1 MTVAPYYHK
10 VTILTLRYFW
20 AIGTNINLGTLG
32 TISRDIGPFFLG
44 HWAIFENVRK
54 FYWTSSAGQLKL
66 YKVEI
71 QHSVYY
77 LSKQTKPGLPICT
90 CKVLLDFLD
99 IIVYL
104 TLHKLIRVT
113 YKAFHR
119 NIKEQCDQSF
129 RTLDSSAE
137 KQYLDSD
144 YIIPIISPNP
154 SHFCSN

>member
-1 MTVAPYYHK
+1 MVIK
-10 VTILTLRYFW
+10 SIILLRDQNSK
-20 AIGTNINLGTLG
+20 TQ
-32 TISRDIGPFFLG
+32 
-44 HWAIFENVRK
+44 
-54 FYWTSSAGQLKL
+54 TSSAGQLKL

-77 LSKQTKPGLPICT
+77 LSKQTKLGLQICT

-104 TLHKLIRVT
+104 TLHKLIKVT

-119 NIKEQCDQSF
+119 NIKEQSDRSF
-129 RTLDSSAE
+129 RTPDSSAE
-137 KQYLDSD
+137 KEYLDSD
-144 YIIPIISPNP
+144 YIISPNP